1 MAQKRTRPSASIGVD
16 PGKLQRE
23 RDTKKMDPT
32 ARKLLFLS
40 VVLIVLARVLENAQ
54 LISHGAGNGL
64 AVLSV
69 LSLGGFFVVQ
79 ARSKKGSGL

>member
-1 MAQKRTRPSASIGVD
+1 MAQKRKKHPASVGVD

-23 RDTKKMDPT
+23 RDTKKLDPT
-32 ARKLLFLS
+32 ARKLLLLS

-54 LISHGAGNGL
+54 VISHGVGNGL
-64 AVLSV
+64 GVLSV

-79 ARSKKGSGL
+79 AKSKKGSGL

>member
-1 MAQKRTRPSASIGVD
+1 MAQKRRRRTMGPVND
-16 PGKLQRE
+16 PGVLRHV

-40 VVLIVLARVLENAQ
+40 VVLIALAQILEKAQ
-54 LISHGAGNGL
+54 VVSHGVGNGL
-64 AVLSV
+64 ALLSL

>member
-1 MAQKRTRPSASIGVD
+1 MAQKRKKYVPGPVKD
-16 PGKLQRE
+16 PGVLQRE

-32 ARKLLFLS
+32 ARKLLLLS
-40 VVLIVLARVLENAQ
+40 VVLIVLARVLENAL
-54 LISHGAGNGL
+54 LISHALGNGL

-69 LSLGGFFVVQ
+69 LALGGFFVVQ

>member
-1 MAQKRTRPSASIGVD
+1 MAQKRKRNCVGAD

-32 ARKLLFLS
+32 ARKLLLLA
-40 VVLIVLARVLENAQ
+40 VVLIVLAQVLENGQ
-54 LISHGAGNGL
+54 IISHGMGNLLG
-64 AVLSV
+64 VLSL

-79 ARSKKGSGL
+79 AKSKKGSGL

>member
-1 MAQKRTRPSASIGVD
+1 MAQKRKRTASVGVD

-23 RDTKKMDPT
+23 RDTKKLDPT

-40 VVLIVLARVLENAQ
+40 VVLIALAQILEKAQ
-54 LISHGAGNGL
+54 VVSHGVGNGL
-64 AVLSV
+64 ALLSL

>member
-1 MAQKRTRPSASIGVD
+1 MAQKKKRTGPSVGVD

-32 ARKLLFLS
+32 ARKLLLLS
-40 VVLIVLARVLENAQ
+40 AVLIVLARVLENAQ
-54 LISHGAGNGL
+54 LISHAVGNGL
-64 AVLSV
+64 GVLSI

>member
-1 MAQKRTRPSASIGVD
+1 MAQKRKKYTPGPVKD
-16 PGKLQRE
+16 PGVLQRE

-32 ARKLLFLS
+32 ARKLLLLS

-54 LISHGAGNGL
+54 LISHAVGNGL
-64 AVLSV
+64 GVLSV

>member
-1 MAQKRTRPSASIGVD
+1 MAQKRKKNTASVGID

-32 ARKLLFLS
+32 ARKLLLLS
-40 VVLIVLARVLENAQ
+40 VVLIALAQILERK
-54 LISHGAGNGL
+54 LIISHGVGNFL
-64 AVLSV
+64 ALLSL

-79 ARSKKGSGL
+79 ARSKKGEL

>member
-1 MAQKRTRPSASIGVD
+1 MAQKRKKHGPSVGID

-32 ARKLLFLS
+32 ARKLLLLA
-40 VVLIVLARVLENAQ
+40 VVLIVLAQVLEQ
-54 LISHGAGNGL
+54 GGIISHGTGNLLG
-64 AVLSV
+64 VLSL

-79 ARSKKGSGL
+79 AKSKKGSGL

>member
-1 MAQKRTRPSASIGVD
+1 MAQKRKRTASVGVD

-32 ARKLLFLS
+32 ARKLLLLS
-40 VVLIVLARVLENAQ
+40 VVLIALAQILERKL
-54 LISHGAGNGL
+54 LISHGVGNFL
-64 AVLSV
+64 ALLSL

-79 ARSKKGSGL
+79 ARSKKGEL

>member
-1 MAQKRTRPSASIGVD
+1 MAQKRKRRAPGATVD
-16 PGKLQRE
+16 PGLLQGD

-32 ARKLLFLS
+32 ARKLLLLA
-40 VVLIVLARVLENAQ
+40 VVLIVLARLLENGQ
-54 LISHGAGNGL
+54 IISRGMGDGL

-69 LSLGGFFVVQ
+69 LALGGFFVVQ

>member
-1 MAQKRTRPSASIGVD
+1 MAQKRKKHTASVGID
-16 PGKLQRE
+16 PGRLQRD

-32 ARKLLFLS
+32 ARKLLLLS

-54 LISHGAGNGL
+54 VISHGVGNGL
-64 AVLSV
+64 AVLSI

-79 ARSKKGSGL
+79 AKSKKGSGL

>member
-1 MAQKRTRPSASIGVD
+1 MAHKRKRTAPAAGID
-16 PGKLQRE
+16 PGRLQRE

-32 ARKLLFLS
+32 ARKLLLLS

-54 LISHGAGNGL
+54 LISHALGNGL

>member
-1 MAQKRTRPSASIGVD
+1 MAQKRKKHTASVGVD

-32 ARKLLFLS
+32 AHKLLMLS

-54 LISHGAGNGL
+54 VISHAVGNGL
-64 AVLSV
+64 GVLSV
-69 LSLGGFFVVQ
+69 LSLCGFFVVQ
-79 ARSKKGSGL
+79 AKSKKGSGL

>member
-1 MAQKRTRPSASIGVD
+1 MAQKRKKYAPGQVKD
-16 PGKLQRE
+16 PGVLQRE
-23 RDTKKMDPT
+23 RDTKKMDPI
-32 ARKLLFLS
+32 ARKLLLLS

-54 LISHGAGNGL
+54 MISHALGTGL

-69 LSLGGFFVVQ
+69 LALGGFFVVQ

>member
-1 MAQKRTRPSASIGVD
+1 MAQKRKKNISPVGID

-23 RDTKKMDPT
+23 RDTKKMDPS
-32 ARKLLFLS
+32 ARKLLLLS

-54 LISHGAGNGL
+54 IISHGVGNGL
-64 AVLSV
+64 AVLSI

-79 ARSKKGSGL
+79 AKSKKGSGL

>member
-1 MAQKRTRPSASIGVD
+1 MAQKRKRTAPTVGID

-32 ARKLLFLS
+32 ARKLLLLS
-40 VVLIVLARVLENAQ
+40 VVLIVLARVMENAQ
-54 LISHGAGNGL
+54 IISHALGNGL

-69 LSLGGFFVVQ
+69 LALGGFFVVQ
-79 ARSKKGSGL
+79 ARSGKGSGL